1 VLNTAFVFE
10 HLKPPNLKSQQSFL
24 HSTAASSKQAPSLK
38 EEMVRHTWNK
48 SSTSPSGNDDSP
60 LFFYLPDAK
69 YGEFCQWFPS
79 PFSVSRGEIAS
90 LVGYDDGTTTTT
102 ATTTPCEKDEDENS
116 GGKDGGGDD
125 TKDEITVKDKEP
137 TVTDEGHIKDTQDT
151 KHDEATKNGPDSGL
165 IQFNCAEQFMMYCK
179 AARFHDVAT
188 QARVMAT
195 SSPKEQKRLGKL
207 TRGFFDASW
216 DEVKGEV
223 VIAGNMAK
231 FTQNDKLRGKLL
243 ATGRRVL
250 VEASGRDRVWGIGYT
265 EKHAMRFQEHWG
277 ENRLGKALMVVRDR
291 LRIKELL

>member
-1 VLNTAFVFE
+1 MLESLIHLFPPHYILHMHRSALQDATRATTKFQTKMVLHASGASIRPAEVKE
-10 HLKPPNLKSQQSFL
+10 QQRVL
-24 HSTAASSKQAPSLK
+24 DQ
-38 EEMVRHTWNK
+38 
-48 SSTSPSGNDDSP
+48 P
-60 LFFYLPDAK
+60 LFFFMPNENH
-69 YGEFCQWFPS
+69 GEFCQWYPATFT
-79 PFSVSRGEIAS
+79 VSKVKMSRLIGHPI
-90 LVGYDDGTTTTT
+90 
-102 ATTTPCEKDEDENS
+102 DED
-116 GGKDGGGDD
+116 D
-125 TKDEITVKDKEP
+125 P
-137 TVTDEGHIKDTQDT
+137 EGWQPIY
-151 KHDEATKNGPDSGL
+151 
-165 IQFNCAEQFMMYCK
+165 FNCAEQFMMYCK

>member
-1 VLNTAFVFE
+1 
-10 HLKPPNLKSQQSFL
+10 
-24 HSTAASSKQAPSLK
+24 
-38 EEMVRHTWNK
+38 MVRHTWNK
-48 SSTSPSGNDDSP
+48 SSTSPSGDDDSP

-69 YGEFCQWFPS
+69 HGEFCQWFPS
-79 PFSVSRGEIAS
+79 PFSVSRREIAS
-90 LVGYDDGTTTTT
+90 LVGWDDGTTTCTT
-102 ATTTPCEKDEDENS
+102 ACEGDEGGDEETVVKD
-116 GGKDGGGDD
+116 GGDD
-125 TKDEITVKDKEP
+125 TKDEITVKD
-137 TVTDEGHIKDTQDT
+137 EGYIKDTQDT
-151 KHDEATKNGPDSGL
+151 RRDEDNKDGLDSEL

-188 QARVMAT
+188 QTRVMAT

-216 DEVKGEV
+216 DEVKSEV

-243 ATGRRVL
+243 ATGTRVL

-265 EKHAMRFQEHWG
+265 EKHAMRFQDHWG